1 MIYYWIFIAVLVGAD
16 QGIKYYIA
24 NNLALGSTHTF
35 IPGLL
40 SLTSLRNDGAAWSI
54 LTGRIDIFIVITI
67 VAVIVLAY
75 AMWRLRAQR
84 LYMWGISFMM
94 AGTLG
99 NFIDRIRLGYVVD
112 MFQLDFMKSFPISNF
127 ADWCLTAGVILLIVA
142 VIFDR
147 DDNTTGHSQ
156 ASSKQKAKTPKKDN
170 RPIKHS
176 GPRHAAK

>member
-1 MIYYWIFIAVLVGAD
+1 MFNWSIIFFRGLSLLFGTCLTVSCCIVITVKNHRNNQQNHANRETPICKITDWKTLHEVQLKHVDDIA
-16 QGIKYYIA
+16 QT
-24 NNLALGSTHTF
+24 NTF

-40 SLTSLRNDGAAWSI
+40 SLTSLRNNGAAWSI

-99 NFIDRIRLGYVVD
+99 NFIDRIR
-112 MFQLDFMKSFPISNF
+112 
-127 ADWCLTAGVILLIVA
+127 AT
-142 VIFDR
+142 
-147 DDNTTGHSQ
+147 
-156 ASSKQKAKTPKKDN
+156 
-170 RPIKHS
+170 
-176 GPRHAAK
+176 